1 MNRHVYKSGIEYKVK
16 KRGKVL
22 AVSLILS
29 MIIGLLGGCG
39 NGGQAAS
46 SDDQETEGAAAD
58 TKTAADG
65 TQADADGM
73 NHENK
78 AMGRYVEI
86 PVDISE
92 YTTLLR
98 SLLTAVF

>member
-29 MIIGLLGGCG
+29 MMIGLLGGCG

-46 SDDQETEGAAAD
+46 SDD
-58 TKTAADG
+58 
-65 TQADADGM
+65 
-73 NHENK
+73 
-78 AMGRYVEI
+78 
-86 PVDISE
+86 
-92 YTTLLR
+92 
-98 SLLTAVF
+98 

>member
-22 AVSLILS
+22 AVSLIFS
-29 MIIGLLGGCG
+29 MMIGLLGGCG

-46 SDDQETEGAAAD
+46 SDDQETKGAAAD
-58 TKTAADG
+58 IKTAADG

-73 NHENK
+73 NHGTVCGDSCGYFRVYNLVLWCY
-78 AMGRYVEI
+78 AAY
-86 PVDISE
+86 
-92 YTTLLR
+92 
-98 SLLTAVF
+98 